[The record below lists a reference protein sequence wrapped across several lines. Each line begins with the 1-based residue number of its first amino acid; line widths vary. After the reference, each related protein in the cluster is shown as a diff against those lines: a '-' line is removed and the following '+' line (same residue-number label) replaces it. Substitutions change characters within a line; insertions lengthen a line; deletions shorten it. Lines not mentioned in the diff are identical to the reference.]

1 MKRMRLGNT
10 NSAVRSC
17 AKVINAY
24 AEGEVSEEKFRSLMY
39 SFSVYLPSLRQS
51 EELQLLRIKIAD
63 LEARINRAG
72 GQA

>member
-1 MKRMRLGNT
+1 MRLGNT

-24 AEGEVSEEKFRSLMY
+24 AEGKVTEGKFRSLMY

-63 LEARINRAG
+63 LEARMNRAG
-72 GQA
+72 GPS